1 MAERRTPFYDYH
13 LRNAGQLVKGGGDY
27 LFPVAFTS
35 GADEHRNTRTNV
47 GLQDISS
54 MGEVDV
60 KGPGAERLLNRLAVN
75 NLADMEPGQMRYTTL
90 CNEEGG
96 IVDDVTV
103 YKFHDEH
110 FMVVT
115 SSAPRKRAA
124 RWIADHA
131 QGNSAYVTDMSAAV
145 ALAVVQ
151 GPRSREFLRSVVT
164 SDDLNLNSLRFFRFG
179 RAEINGVE
187 LILSR
192 SGYTGELG
200 FELYVPAEEAGAV
213 WEYLLQAGKPFG
225 LQPYGALAMQSL
237 RIEKAFPLYGPDLSE
252 DVTPF
257 HVGLDRW
264 IRFDKRE
271 FVGREALLEVQE
283 EGIQERWVG
292 LVLDSSSPASAHDP
306 IYSIGDVKSFRAK
319 KVSGT
324 EAGETDDP
332 ILPGEPIGYVTSS
345 ALGYTVGKTL
355 ALGFLRTSHAWP
367 GGKVAVLSAGRP
379 VTATVVPTPFFDP
392 SGARLRAKA
401 SDERPRVAAEEM
413 PTPTPA
419 SPSANP
425 GPRTKGKGGR
435 RA

>member
-1 MAERRTPFYDYH
+1 
-13 LRNAGQLVKGGGDY
+13 
-27 LFPVAFTS
+27 
-35 GADEHRNTRTNV
+35 
-47 GLQDISS
+47 
-54 MGEVDV
+54 V

-75 NLADMEPGQMRYTTL
+75 QLGDMEPGQMRYTTL
-90 CNEEGG
+90 CNDEGG

-131 QGNSAYVTDMSAAV
+131 QGNSAYITDMSAAV

-151 GPRSREFLRSVVT
+151 GPRSREFLRSVVR
-164 SDDLNLNSLRFFRFG
+164 DVDINRLRFFRF
-179 RAEINGVE
+179 APAVIHGVA

-200 FELYVPAEEAGAV
+200 YELYIPAEEAGAV
-213 WEYLLQAGKPFG
+213 WEYLLQQGKPFG

-271 FVGREALLEVQE
+271 FIGRDALLDVQE
-283 EGIQERWVG
+283 QGIQERWVG
-292 LVLDSSSPASAHDP
+292 LVLEGDIPANAKDP
-306 IYSIGDVKSFRAK
+306 IYSIGDMRSFRSRK
-319 KVSGT
+319 LSGP
-324 EAGETDDP
+324 EAGEQEEE
-332 ILPGEPIGYVTSS
+332 IVPGEPIGYITSS
-345 ALGYTVGKTL
+345 AAGYSVNKTL
-355 ALGFLRTSHAWP
+355 GLGFMRTTHAWP
-367 GGKVAVLSAGRP
+367 GSKVAILSGGRP
-379 VTATVVPTPFFDP
+379 ITATVVQTPFFDP
-392 SGARLRAKA
+392 GGARLRAKV
-401 SDERPRVAAEEM
+401 SDERPRVANDA
-413 PTPTPA
+413 PGTPTPA
-419 SPSANP
+419 TSTPAGTTHPSGHPSSGTAR
-425 GPRTKGKGGR
+425 GKGKGGR
-435 RA
+435 RG